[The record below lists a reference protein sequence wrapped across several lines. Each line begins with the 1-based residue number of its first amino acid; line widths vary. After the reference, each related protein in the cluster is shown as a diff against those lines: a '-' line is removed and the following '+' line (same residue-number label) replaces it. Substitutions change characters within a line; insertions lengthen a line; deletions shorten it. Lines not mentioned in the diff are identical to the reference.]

1 MFYLRQENDKS
12 RSLPAIADTLLL
24 ESLSYPWQ
32 PSVYNIHKAFRKIDH
47 HMRIAGVGDSG
58 GSTSTPD
65 EKHDSNILKAGTG
78 SEAGRSE
85 LSGIGDSVEEDL
97 MPRKVLGKRKML
109 ETPLSDR
116 LEQGVQ
122 HDIENGV
129 VL

>member
-1 MFYLRQENDKS
+1 MPSCFNCCCCWQ
-12 RSLPAIADTLLL
+12 RSIH
-24 ESLSYPWQ
+24 
-32 PSVYNIHKAFRKIDH
+32 NIHKAFRKIDH
-47 HMRIAGVGDSG
+47 HIRIAGVGDSG

-78 SEAGRSE
+78 SEAGRSG
-85 LSGIGDSVEEDL
+85 LSGIGDSVEDDV

-122 HDIENGV
+122 HDNENGV
-129 VL
+129 VF

>member
-1 MFYLRQENDKS
+1 
-12 RSLPAIADTLLL
+12 
-24 ESLSYPWQ
+24 
-32 PSVYNIHKAFRKIDH
+32 
-47 HMRIAGVGDSG
+47 MRIAGVGDSG

-65 EKHDSNILKAGTG
+65 EKHDSNILKADKD

-97 MPRKVLGKRKML
+97 MPRKVLGKRKIL

-122 HDIENGV
+122 HDIENIV
-129 VL
+129 VLWYLDWLGSIGID

>member
-1 MFYLRQENDKS
+1 M
-12 RSLPAIADTLLL
+12 
-24 ESLSYPWQ
+24 
-32 PSVYNIHKAFRKIDH
+32 
-47 HMRIAGVGDSG
+47 GDSG

-78 SEAGRSE
+78 SEARRSG

-122 HDIENGV
+122 HDIEYGA
-129 VL
+129 LF

>member
-1 MFYLRQENDKS
+1 
-12 RSLPAIADTLLL
+12 
-24 ESLSYPWQ
+24 
-32 PSVYNIHKAFRKIDH
+32 
-47 HMRIAGVGDSG
+47 MRIAGVGDSG

-78 SEAGRSE
+78 SEAGRSG

-122 HDIENGV
+122 HDIEYGAV
-129 VL
+129 WYFEWRSGIGID

>member
-1 MFYLRQENDKS
+1 M
-12 RSLPAIADTLLL
+12 LLC
-24 ESLSYPWQ
+24 PWQ
-32 PSVYNIHKAFRKIDH
+32 RSIHNIHKAFRKIGH
-47 HMRIAGVGDSG
+47 HIRIAGVGDSG

-97 MPRKVLGKRKML
+97 MPRKVLGKRKIL

-122 HDIENGV
+122 HDIEYGA